1 MWLVILPMRR
11 PITTVAVLAVVSGAY
26 VATRQMKADIFP
38 KLGAD
43 VALGRRAISDWQTGA
58 VAIVTFI
65 GLLATQKLP
74 EPLLII
80 AAGMLGLLLQ
90 RGTHS

>member
-1 MWLVILPMRR
+1 MCLVIVAMRR
-11 PITTVAVLAVVSGAY
+11 PITILVAVLAVVSGAY
-26 VATRQMKADIFP
+26 LATRRMKADMFR
-38 KLGAD
+38 KVGAA
-43 VALGRRAISDWQTGA
+43 VALGRAISDWRTGA

-65 GLLATQKLP
+65 GLLATKKLP

-80 AAGMLGLLLQ
+80 AAGTLGLRLQ